1 LYNTCTLEDVFHVK
15 ILEYTQYVDFRNSMN
30 GKFYWKHFM

>member
-1 LYNTCTLEDVFHVK
+1 VFHVK

-30 GKFYWKHFM
+30 GKYWKHFM